1 MNKLL
6 QLLQS
11 GHTYS
16 RAELVTIT
24 GLPDRTIRKHI
35 HDLRK
40 QGHWIVNGE
49 QGGYKLT
56 EDPAEWNAFCHRERK
71 RALNTFRKAVEYI
84 DGQISI

>member
-1 MNKLL
+1 MDKLL
-6 QLLQS
+6 ELLQS

-16 RAELVTIT
+16 RAELVRIL
-24 GLPDRTIRKHI
+24 GLPDRTVRRMI
-35 HDLRK
+35 HDLRR
-40 QGHWIVNGE
+40 QGYWIVNGE

-56 EDPAEWNAFCHRERK
+56 DSPAEWNSFCQRERR